1 MCFMKNGFIFF
12 IVFFF
17 FFIACEK
24 RRDEPEPTRGTIEGT
39 VMSVIDSTNNISI
52 PVGNVQVSST
62 FGSRRTDDEGKFYFE
77 EIKEGTYFISFTHD
91 WYQAKENFELH
102 VEADKKRPLEILL
115 KANTPILHAASDD
128 FDSTNALNFG
138 DEAISLNFNLSNV
151 GTEGEL
157 NWEINEDDFPEWF
170 SINQI
175 EENGVTTIEVVINRA
190 LLNHQSA
197 SDTIFIENT
206 DNPDMTL
213 EIPIVVNPSSTEL
226 IENSEVNG
234 FITKWVIGDIKTIRL
249 PLYESTLEDPTEYAF
264 TVDWGDGT
272 IEEVRAYDDPD
283 AQHTYLE
290 AGEKT
295 VKISGTRLKG
305 FNFSKKPTSKDLFV
319 SVEQWGNVALGN
331 GGGYFFDCPNLSTF
345 GATDAPNLSE
355 TTTLKKCF
363 ANSDFNGDLSAWDV
377 GTITNMDSLFASCM
391 SFNQDISTWNVS
403 NVTSMSHIF
412 VRAYVFNQ
420 DISSWDVSNVTDMSG
435 MFFSTSAFNQD
446 ISSWNVSKV
455 TDMSEMFL
463 EATAFDQNISS
474 WDVSNV
480 TDMSWM
486 FSYATAFNQD
496 ISDWDVSSVTDMAE
510 MFGFTVNFNRDISS
524 WDVSSVTNMR
534 GMFLEASAFGQDIS
548 TWNTINVT
556 SCSNFDAGSA
566 LTAEELPTAGY
577 CFIDASE
584 MNGFVSKW
592 ILDDAKTIR
601 LPLYESTV
609 EDPTAYDFIVNWG
622 DGTTG
627 EVTAYND
634 PDAQHTYTIAG
645 EKTISITATKLKGFN
660 FSKAPTSKDLFVS
673 VDQWDNIAL
682 GNGEGYFSN
691 CLNLGTFGATD
702 APNLSETTTLK
713 KCFANTDFNGD
724 LSAWDVSTI
733 TTMDS
738 AFSFCFS
745 FNTSLSSWDVSNV
758 TTMSYMFYGAAAFN
772 QDISSW
778 NVGRVTDMTRMFDF
792 ADVFSQDLSSW
803 NTINVTYCGNFST
816 CSRIEPEQMPTAGSC
831 FSEQ

>member
-355 TTTLKKCF
+355 TTTLNKCF
-363 ANSDFNGDLSAWDV
+363 ASTNFNGDLSAWDV
-377 GTITNMDSLFASCM
+377 STIMNMDSLFAACG
-391 SFNQDISTWNVS
+391 SFNQDISSWDVGKVTDMRWMFSSASAFNQDISSWDVSKVTDMRWMFSNASAFNQDISSWDIS
-403 NVTSMSHIF
+403 NVTNMSGMLSS
-412 VRAYVFNQ
+412 ASAFNQ
-420 DISSWDVSNVTDMSG
+420 DISSWDVSNVTNMSG
-435 MFFSTSAFNQD
+435 MFLSASSFNQD
-446 ISSWNVSKV
+446 
-455 TDMSEMFL
+455 
-463 EATAFDQNISS
+463 ISS

-480 TDMSWM
+480 TSMSVM
-486 FSYATAFNQD
+486 FF
-496 ISDWDVSSVTDMAE
+496 
-510 MFGFTVNFNRDISS
+510 R
-524 WDVSSVTNMR
+524 
-534 GMFLEASAFGQDIS
+534 
-548 TWNTINVT
+548 
-556 SCSNFDAGSA
+556 
-566 LTAEELPTAGY
+566 
-577 CFIDASE
+577 
-584 MNGFVSKW
+584 
-592 ILDDAKTIR
+592 
-601 LPLYESTV
+601 
-609 EDPTAYDFIVNWG
+609 AY
-622 DGTTG
+622 
-627 EVTAYND
+627 
-634 PDAQHTYTIAG
+634 
-645 EKTISITATKLKGFN
+645 
-660 FSKAPTSKDLFVS
+660 
-673 VDQWDNIAL
+673 
-682 GNGEGYFSN
+682 
-691 CLNLGTFGATD
+691 
-702 APNLSETTTLK
+702 
-713 KCFANTDFNGD
+713 
-724 LSAWDVSTI
+724 
-733 TTMDS
+733 
-738 AFSFCFS
+738 AFSQ
-745 FNTSLSSWDVSNV
+745 N
-758 TTMSYMFYGAAAFN
+758 
-772 QDISSW
+772 
-778 NVGRVTDMTRMFDF
+778 
-792 ADVFSQDLSSW
+792 LSSW
-803 NTINVTYCGNFST
+803 NTINVTSCGSFNPGSAMTTEQLPTLGT
-816 CSRIEPEQMPTAGSC
+816 C
-831 FSEQ
+831 F